1 MAHKLR
7 MEDNSNSNV
16 GKDIIENTII
26 IYEETDRMDNSTPEC
41 QTKKKQKENITE
53 NMITDW
59 DKVLTH
65 SSNNYCKKGESVD
78 SFLKRLLQKGENVD
92 AFL

>member
-1 MAHKLR
+1 MVPIQIDK
-7 MEDNSNSNV
+7 
-16 GKDIIENTII
+16 
-26 IYEETDRMDNSTPEC
+26 ETDRMDNSTPEC

-65 SSNNYCKKGESVD
+65 SSNDYCKKGESVD